1 LSLKQGTMKLI
12 EVKDKSHIREFLEL
26 PVGLYKNEKNWIRPL
41 NQDIE
46 AVFDPKKNKYFRH
59 GECSRWILQDDKGKT
74 IGRVAAFI
82 NRKMAHKE
90 DQPTGGMGF
99 FECINDQQAAFMLF
113 DRCKEWLEER
123 GMEAMDGPVN
133 FGDRDRWWGALA
145 QGYDREPNYCMP
157 YNFPYYLDLFEAYG
171 FKLYFEQFTYGRPVL
186 EGEEGRLSD
195 NVKAKAERLRKDKR
209 YHFQHM
215 EKKNLEKYAEDF
227 RTVYNK
233 AWVKHKGVGEM
244 PKAQARNIMNQLKPI
259 LDERILWFGYFE
271 DQPVAFFINLPE
283 MNQVFKHLNGNLN
296 WFGKLKFLY
305 YKKFKKLHK
314 MFGVVFGVTPEHQ
327 SKGVEA
333 AIVMAIAD
341 YIWTAN
347 SNYTYF
353 EMNWIGD
360 FNPKMMKV
368 ATEVGG
374 KVVKVHH
381 TYRYLFDRTK
391 EFKRAPVID

>member
-1 LSLKQGTMKLI
+1 MKLI
-12 EVKDKSHIREFLEL
+12 EVKDKGQIREFLEL
-26 PVGLYKNEKNWIRPL
+26 PVKLYKNEKNWIRPL

-46 AVFDPKKNKYFRH
+46 SVFDPKKNKYFRH
-59 GECSRWILQDDKGKT
+59 GECIRWILQDEQGKT

-82 NRKMAHKE
+82 NRKTANKE

-99 FECINDQQAAFMLF
+99 FECIHNQSAANILF
-113 DRCKEWLEER
+113 DRCKEWLQEK

-145 QGYDREPNYCMP
+145 QGFEREPNYCMP
-157 YNFPYYLDLFEAYG
+157 YTFPYYLDLIEGYG
-171 FKLYFEQFTYGRPVL
+171 FQLYFQQFTFGRPVMESK
-186 EGEEGRLSD
+186 EGSLSEK
-195 NVKAKAERLRKDKR
+195 VKAKAERLHRDEK

-244 PKAQARNIMNQLKPI
+244 PKAQAKAIMNQLKPI
-259 LDERILWFGYFE
+259 LDEKILWFGYYE
-271 DQPVAFFINLPE
+271 GEPVAFFINLPE
-283 MNQVFKHLNGNLN
+283 MNQVFKHINGNLN
-296 WFGKLKFLY
+296 WLGKLKFLY
-305 YKKFKKLHK
+305 YKNFTKLEK
-314 MFGVVFGVTPEHQ
+314 MFGVVFGVVPEHQ

-341 YIWTAN
+341 YVWTGK
-347 SNYTYF
+347 SGYSYF

-360 FNPKMMKV
+360 FNPKMIKV
-368 ATEVGG
+368 AKEVGG

-381 TYRYLFDRTK
+381 TYRFLFDRSK
-391 EFKRAPVID
+391 EFKRAPVMD